1 VRLPSHAAFV
11 MQIHGLYFARTC
23 PGYRSIS
30 YLHQNVH
37 KPGNVKA
44 ERSDIHFSCGQR
56 SQDHLEAVSSAR
68 PPKLDNHWKA
78 SPNHP
83 YAKLHFFDEK
93 LITPRGK
100 ESHRW
105 KQVVRSWKGNRNYQ
119 RPHQAHCSP
128 NQANSVDSALLA
140 IPSRTQLSM

>member
-1 VRLPSHAAFV
+1 MDYTSRVPVQDIEAFG
-11 MQIHGLYFARTC
+11 IC
-23 PGYRSIS
+23 IK
-30 YLHQNVH
+30 NVH

-56 SQDHLEAVSSAR
+56 SQDHPEAVSSAR

-83 YAKLHFFDEK
+83 YAKLQFFDEK
-93 LITPRGK
+93 LMTPRGK

-119 RPHQAHCSP
+119 RPHQAR
-128 NQANSVDSALLA
+128 LLA